1 LWRGDAPARLT
12 GDKGWESTVARREIA
27 GDGAGPQAQHSGPH
41 AGTARAAQDA
51 AGAGP
56 DRAAARYL
64 DAWDANQS
72 EVSRLGPQ
80 VVPGFG
86 R

>member
-1 LWRGDAPARLT
+1 M
-12 GDKGWESTVARREIA
+12 ARREID
-27 GDGAGPQAQHSGPH
+27 GDGAGPQAHGAGPH
-41 AGTARAAQDA
+41 AGQGHAAQDA
-51 AGAGP
+51 PGGGP
-56 DRAAARYL
+56 GRAAARYL

-80 VVPGFG
+80 VLPGFPGFG